1 MMYDATV
8 ALSVQLHSLL
18 ISTGTCRLYTYTFIN
33 IYYMYRL
40 ARL

>member
-18 ISTGTCRLYTYTFIN
+18 TSTCRLYTYTFIN